1 MTVTRKY
8 RRLTAEEVKAIR
20 DEHWQKGTPAVRLA
34 LKFNT
39 HRANIGR
46 ILRNETWV
54 GV

>member
-1 MTVTRKY
+1 MKRPYRKLTR
-8 RRLTAEEVKAIR
+8 EQVKAIR
-20 DEHWQKGTPAVRLA
+20 DEHWQQKTSAVALA
-34 LKFNT
+34 KKYNA